1 MPPTAAGRHCAACA
15 TEVVDFTRLTDG
27 EILAY
32 LARRGDQP
40 VCANA
45 YASQLAAPAPVRWRR
60 WLLAGLALLGWQ
72 APATAGPPVRPP
84 LTDAGSKPP
93 KSGGEV
99 VVRGAVIDD
108 QSGLPVANARVLIK
122 GTNYGTVT
130 DEQGRF
136 ELVMAARWKPL
147 RTGKL
152 LLHIEGNPFDF
163 QPKDLTV
170 ALPRPTKPVTLT
182 VRLLSI
188 PNRGQVMGR
197 LAQPKPLV
205 KPPRS

>member
-1 MPPTAAGRHCAACA
+1 MTPTAAGRYCAACA
-15 TEVVDFTRLTDG
+15 TEVVDFTCLSNA

-32 LARRGDQP
+32 LARRGGQP

-45 YASQLAAPAPVRWRR
+45 YASQLAAPVPVRWRR

-72 APATAGPPVRPP
+72 APAAAGPPLLPP
-84 LTDAGSKPP
+84 LTDTGSKPP
-93 KSGGEV
+93 KPGGQV
-99 VVRGAVIDD
+99 IVRGAVIDD

-122 GTNYGTVT
+122 DTNYGTVT